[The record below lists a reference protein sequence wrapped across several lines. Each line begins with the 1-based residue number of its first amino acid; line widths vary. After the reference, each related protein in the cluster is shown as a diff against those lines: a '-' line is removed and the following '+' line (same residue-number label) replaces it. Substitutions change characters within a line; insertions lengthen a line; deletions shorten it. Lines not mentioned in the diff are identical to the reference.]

1 MRLTL
6 WILLLF
12 FLHFQVQGQN
22 LVPNPSFEDYS
33 QCPNSQDQ
41 LDRAVGWFK
50 PTANSSDY
58 FNACFPDMVFG
69 QDVPH
74 NFLGYQNARTGNAY
88 AGFCPYYYCSGDCRE
103 YISTQLIQPL
113 EANVRYCV
121 SFYVSLADSSLDAI
135 APIGAYFSN
144 VQINDQSSITNLP
157 YTPQINYTIQPLRD
171 TMNWM
176 LITGSFVATGGEN
189 YIIIGTFSSDAQ
201 LQIDTVRDNGQP
213 IQIGAYYYVDDVS
226 VVRISDC
233 VAGNDSTICF
243 GDSLQLGTLP
253 DSDIV
258 YSWLPATGLS
268 NASIA
273 NPKASPFLTTTYT
286 LTQTQC
292 DVTSTSTVTV
302 TVKHDCNT
310 YPRIIVPSSFFGNQ
324 QVLVLGLE
332 SGSQLEIYDARGR
345 RVYNAID
352 YQNDFWTA
360 GLAAGIYV
368 VRLTRPNQQ
377 TIVQKIGVVR

>member
-1 MRLTL
+1 M
-6 WILLLF
+6 
-12 FLHFQVQGQN
+12 QAQN

-33 QCPNSQDQ
+33 QCPNNQDQ

-58 FNACFPDMVFG
+58 YNACYTGSALFHPS
-69 QDVPH
+69 VPI
-74 NFLGYQNARTGNAY
+74 NYVGYQNARTGNAY
-88 AGFCPYYYCSGDCRE
+88 AGFCNYYYCSNCRE
-103 YISTQLIQPL
+103 YISAQLTQPL
-113 EANVRYCV
+113 EANARYCV
-121 SFYVSLADSSLDAI
+121 SFYVSLADSSLDGI

-144 VQINDQSSITNLP
+144 TQINDQSTISNLP
-157 YTPQINYTIQPLRD
+157 FIPQISSTLQPLND

-176 LITGSFVATGGEN
+176 LITGSFIANGGES
-189 YIIIGTFSSDAQ
+189 YIIIGTFSPDS
-201 LQIDTVRDNGQP
+201 QITVDTIRDNGQP
-213 IQIGAYYYVDDVS
+213 IQQFAYYYIDDVS
-226 VVRISDC
+226 VVRIADC
-233 VAGNDSTICF
+233 VAGNDSTICL
-243 GDSLQLGTLP
+243 GDSLQLGILP

-273 NPKASPFLTTTYT
+273 NPKASPFSTTTYT

-360 GLAAGIYV
+360 GLAAGIYI